1 MVSFLLLI
9 TAVNSYAG
17 DIERLTQLEKEVQEL
32 KQRLTRLESS
42 QAEKSVL
49 PKAIESDEGWKNLAN
64 WRLLKRGMTGDEVRS
79 ALGEPKKIDG
89 GHFTEWYYP
98 NNGRVVFTREKV
110 YSWNEP

>member
-1 MVSFLLLI
+1 MVIFLMII

-17 DIERLTQLEKEVQEL
+17 DIERLSQLEKEVQEL
-32 KQRLTRLESS
+32 KQRITRLESS

-49 PKAIESDEGWKNLAN
+49 PKSIESDEGWKNLAN
-64 WRLLKRGMTGDEVRS
+64 WRLLKRGMTDDEVRS

-89 GHFTEWYYP
+89 GLFTQWYYP

-110 YSWNEP
+110 YGWNEP